1 MSLSTMIE
9 ADQSTIPAASLY
21 PYYENKE
28 VVKTFVI
35 VTDEGENGRCN
46 NYKSVFLYYRIFK
59 VVFVPR

>member
-21 PYYENKE
+21 PYYEKKE

-46 NYKSVFLYYRIFK
+46 NYKLVFLYLPIIEF
-59 VVFVPR
+59 